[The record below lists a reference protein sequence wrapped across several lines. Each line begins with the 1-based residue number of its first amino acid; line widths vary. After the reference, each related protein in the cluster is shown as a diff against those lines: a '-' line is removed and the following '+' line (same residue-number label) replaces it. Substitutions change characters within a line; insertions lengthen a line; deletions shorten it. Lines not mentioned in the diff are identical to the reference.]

1 VFDNGCTKDNL
12 APFSPQP
19 AECRIAG
26 GFKQIGYA
34 AAASAPGGAVII
46 LCTTLH
52 IYLGIL
58 YIKYLLRGSL
68 YKIYRGA

>member
-19 AECRIAG
+19 ECRIAG

-34 AAASAPGGAVII
+34 AAASARGAVII
-46 LCTTLH
+46 LCTALH

-58 YIKYLLRGSL
+58 YIKHLLRGSL